1 MCIRDRL
8 IVAELDFKFN
18 SQLIHRNEVLS
29 NKSVFYINNDIQ
41 YGSKYISKRILDIS
55 FIILFS
61 FIFIPVALLTVLY
74 IFLLDRSPVLIK
86 QTRVGLH
93 GKNFNMF
100 KFRTMKKD
108 SHIERDDLQELNEQS
123 GPLFKIQDDPRIIRG
138 TKFLRKFSIDEIPQ
152 LINVIKGEMSLVG
165 PRPLFP
171 EDNSH
176 FDENYIRRLNVLPGI
191 TGLLQI
197 NERNTNDFNVWYKY
211 DLEYIENWSLLL
223 DIKII
228 LRTPFSLLK
237 TKTVGK

>member
-1 MCIRDRL
+1 M
-8 IVAELDFKFN
+8 
-18 SQLIHRNEVLS
+18 
-29 NKSVFYINNDIQ
+29 
-41 YGSKYISKRILDIS
+41 SKLPPDIS

-123 GPLFKIQDDPRIIRG
+123 GPLFKIQDEPRIIRG

>member
-1 MCIRDRL
+1 M
-8 IVAELDFKFN
+8 
-18 SQLIHRNEVLS
+18 
-29 NKSVFYINNDIQ
+29 
-41 YGSKYISKRILDIS
+41 
-55 FIILFS
+55 FS